1 MANSPT
7 LVLGSD
13 SYYFTPDVNS
23 SSVLLNTG
31 DTPSISQGLL
41 SAIPTAGL
49 LGRIY
54 YATDANTFFRDNS
67 GSWDIVQ
74 PALTG
79 DVSLS
84 AGSTSTTLATVNT
97 NVGSFGSSTSIP
109 IITVD
114 AKGRI
119 TAASSTTVNA
129 SSGQEVVL
137 YCGTQ
142 SAPTRT
148 MTSTTAAAAVR
159 YIWQGSA
166 IKPLPTA
173 IEVLG
178 WISNTARTIIV
189 NVTDLNSGLVIATG
203 SSAVNSTTNVFNLT
217 INTANISTTQ
227 AVWEVSYRISATTA
241 TASISTVSIIF

>member
-1 MANSPT
+1 MANTPT

-31 DTPSISQGLL
+31 NTPSIAQGLL
-41 SAIPTAGL
+41 SARPTAGVA
-49 LGRIY
+49 GRLY
-54 YATDANTFFRDNS
+54 YATDTFTMYRDNS
-67 GSWDIVQ
+67 GSWDIIA
-74 PALTG
+74 PAFSG
-79 DVSLS
+79 DASSS
-84 AGSTSTTLATVNT
+84 AGSTSLTLATVNT
-97 NVGSFGSSTSIP
+97 NVGSFGSSTTIP
-109 IITVD
+109 VITVD

-119 TAASSTTVNA
+119 TAASTTTINA

-137 YCGTQ
+137 HCGSAT
-142 SAPTRT
+142 APTRT
-148 MTSTTAAAAVR
+148 MTSATAAAVVR

-166 IKPLPTA
+166 IKPIPTA
-173 IEVLG
+173 IEVCG
-178 WISNTARTIIV
+178 WISNTNRTIIV

-203 SSAVNSTTNVFNLT
+203 SSNVNSTTNVFNLT

-227 AVWEVSYRISATTA
+227 ALWEVSYRISATTA